1 MAKVTVKLNSAGIR
15 EVLQSD
21 DVRQDIL
28 RRAEAI
34 KAAAGG
40 GDDYEAGAEVVGNR
54 VMGWVVT
61 ATAEAKRAE
70 AEDRT
75 LTRALDAGRD

>member
-1 MAKVTVKLNSAGIR
+1 MAKVGVKLHTAQIR
-15 EVLQSD
+15 KLLQGAEV
-21 DVRQDIL
+21 RADIL

-34 KAAAGG
+34 AAAAGG

-61 ATAEAKRAE
+61 ATPEAKRAE

>member
-1 MAKVTVKLNSAGIR
+1 MAKVTVKLNSPGIR
-15 EVLQSD
+15 AVLQSAE
-21 DVRQDIL
+21 VRADIQ
-28 RRAEAI
+28 RRADAI

-40 GDDYEAGAEVVGNR
+40 DGFEAGAEIVGNR

-61 ATAEAKRAE
+61 ASPEAKQAE